1 MIFEV
6 YLLEKL
12 EIFMAWQDIVAI
24 IVTILAFASLIFLM
38 LKKLDARIILF
49 FLGFII
55 LCIAGWIGRLDDV
68 NWTNIGNVDYKPDPG
83 TGIGWLNPFYV
94 ISVSFIKYFSS
105 GGLIIMVLFGYA
117 SFMDKIAANDV
128 LVRLLTKPLL
138 KIKKKYLLLFFMFIV
153 GNVLSLVVPSASAL
167 AVILM
172 SILYPVLK
180 RSGLST
186 LSSVAIIATTA
197 TIFPTPLGSDTAFIT
212 KSFNWSLI
220 GYTYARLA
228 IVALPALLIFAFSHL
243 IWQRFMDK
251 RDLKLN
257 RFQTATEEIQLI
269 EQNAATTKKEQRN
282 WSYLFLPVLPI
293 FVLLIPFAL
302 QLASIAFNF
311 GIVEVIILCAIV
323 GIIAELIRTR
333 SMKISINNF
342 LSFFKGMGN
351 GFVSVVLLSTAAT
364 IFAQGLID
372 IGIIKLLSD
381 SIKGVNGVSI
391 ALMFIFALIVLVI
404 GSLTGSGTSA
414 VFAFTPIIVGLVN
427 SQVITEADSQLVVI
441 PIQTF
446 ANLSRSLSPIAA
458 VIIIVSSWIK
468 VEPIKI
474 IKRTSVPAASALVVV
489 IILSIVFFYAIGLQP
504 IPA

>member
-1 MIFEV
+1 M
-6 YLLEKL
+6 
-12 EIFMAWQDIVAI
+12 
-24 IVTILAFASLIFLM
+24 
-38 LKKLDARIILF
+38 
-49 FLGFII
+49 
-55 LCIAGWIGRLDDV
+55 
-68 NWTNIGNVDYKPDPG
+68 
-83 TGIGWLNPFYV
+83 
-94 ISVSFIKYFSS
+94 
-105 GGLIIMVLFGYA
+105 
-117 SFMDKIAANDV
+117 
-128 LVRLLTKPLL
+128 
-138 KIKKKYLLLFFMFIV
+138 
-153 GNVLSLVVPSASAL
+153 
-167 AVILM
+167 
-172 SILYPVLK
+172 
-180 RSGLST
+180 
-186 LSSVAIIATTA
+186 
-197 TIFPTPLGSDTAFIT
+197 
-212 KSFNWSLI
+212 
-220 GYTYARLA
+220 
-228 IVALPALLIFAFSHL
+228 
-243 IWQRFMDK
+243 
-251 RDLKLN
+251 
-257 RFQTATEEIQLI
+257 
-269 EQNAATTKKEQRN
+269 
-282 WSYLFLPVLPI
+282 FLPVLPI

-474 IKRTSVPAASALVVV
+474 IKRTAVPAASALVVV